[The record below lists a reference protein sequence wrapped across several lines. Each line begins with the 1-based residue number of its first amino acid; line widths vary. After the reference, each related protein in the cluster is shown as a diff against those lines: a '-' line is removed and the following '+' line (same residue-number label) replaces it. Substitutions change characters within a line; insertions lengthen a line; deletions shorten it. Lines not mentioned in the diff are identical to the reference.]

1 MRQGLR
7 AVAVPRGAD
16 TAPLI
21 VAHRGAW
28 GMAPQNS
35 LEALEDAIALGCDAI
50 EIDVRRTA
58 DGQIVLVHDARL
70 RLRTVGRLDHQQ
82 VQARMKAGQAPLL
95 EDVLERAAG
104 RILVDVELKEDG
116 YVEAAMNAVRRHLA
130 PDQYVVTSFREAVL
144 AQVRALVPE
153 ASTGLLLAP
162 RRHRDLAKRV
172 EAAGVSFIAPHV
184 TLTHTPV
191 SAWAAEHKLPVWVW
205 TVNDRRAL
213 RTALDD
219 PQVAA
224 VITDEPERAL
234 MLSRL
239 GPAAATDRRATSR
252 RRAARHLR

>member
-1 MRQGLR
+1 M
-7 AVAVPRGAD
+7 PRGAG

-82 VQARMKAGQAPLL
+82 VQARMKLGQAPLL
-95 EDVLERAAG
+95 ADVLERAAG

-116 YVEAAMNAVRRHLA
+116 YVEAAMNVVRRHLR
-130 PDQYVVTSFREAVL
+130 PDQYVVTSFRGPVL

-162 RRHRDLAKRV
+162 RRHRDLERRV
-172 EAAGVSFIAPHV
+172 QAAGASFIAPHV
-184 TLTHTPV
+184 ALTHTAI
-191 SAWAAEHKLPVWVW
+191 SAWAAERGLPLWVW

-219 PQVAA
+219 RQVAG

-234 MLSRL
+234 LLSRVR
-239 GPAAATDRRATSR
+239 PAHAAG
-252 RRAARHLR
+252 